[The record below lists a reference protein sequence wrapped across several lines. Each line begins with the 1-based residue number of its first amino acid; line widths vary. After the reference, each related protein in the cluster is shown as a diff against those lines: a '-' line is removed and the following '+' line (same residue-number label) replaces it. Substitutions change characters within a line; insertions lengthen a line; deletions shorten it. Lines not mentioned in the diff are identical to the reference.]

1 MRYFHK
7 TQQKFF
13 RPEINVDK
21 LWTLVSEQ
29 TRLRYAADA
38 DGKAPVI
45 DCVRAGK
52 YKVLGKGEL
61 PKQPLVV
68 KAKFFS
74 KLAEQKIKAVGGCC
88 MLVA

>member
-13 RPEINVDK
+13 RPEINVNK
-21 LWTLVSEQ
+21 LWTLVSAQ
-29 TRLRYAADA
+29 TRTQYADS
-38 DGKAPVI
+38 DKAPVI
-45 DCVRAGK
+45 DCIRAGY
-52 YKVLGKGEL
+52 YKVLGHGEL

-74 KLAEQKIKAVGGCC
+74 KLAEQKIKAVGGAC